1 MTDQQPGKGAEVTP
15 KGAVEVNEEDLDRA
29 AGGASGGDLPSESL
43 SLNFSKIE
51 TAANKFGDGAKPN
64 KFFAYD
70 PGIIQKKI

>member
-1 MTDQQPGKGAEVTP
+1 MIDEQPDKESEVTP
-15 KGAVEVNEEDLDRA
+15 KGAVEVSEEELDQA

-51 TAANKFGDGAKPN
+51 TAANKYGDGAKPN

-70 PGIIQKKI
+70 PGIVQKI